1 MLGQVPRD
9 QFLPLEPESMRPSK
23 ILQECQ
29 VIVASSMDSQILIE
43 SVVEKTG
50 ELAKSAREC
59 TQQELLGTCSGPS
72 SYRLHSST
80 QPIVGKN
87 HFRYLRPGNSEE
99 IQVGAGGRSLP
110 ESLSYYISEK
120 SHGEP
125 DFNRSREPGG
135 KGCSYNS
142 EQPIRRL
149 LLKDFPG
156 IQEGRP
162 ASSSDE
168 SLAPQQDF

>member
-1 MLGQVPRD
+1 
-9 QFLPLEPESMRPSK
+9 MRPSK

-29 VIVASSMDSQILIE
+29 VIVASSMDSQTLIE

-59 TQQELLGTCSGPS
+59 TQQELLGMCSGPS

-80 QPIVGKN
+80 LPIVGKN
-87 HFRYLRPGNSEE
+87 HFRYLGPGNSEE
-99 IQVGAGGRSLP
+99 IQVGRSLP

-156 IQEGRP
+156 IQEGRL

-168 SLAPQQDF
+168 PSAPQPDF